1 MPFFKTTKDILKT
14 PWEDELFNPNWM
26 DSNTLILPP
35 KKEWD
40 YARELQ
46 IEDIEVWEQLYYE
59 GGGLGVYAAWDPYAE
74 FYMITKKYFTIF
86 PDGIETYYGKNAQK
100 MVQKRIKELNIPLET
115 KQFWVEPEDMWMYQ

>member
-74 FYMITKKYFTIF
+74 FYMITKKYFTIL
-86 PDGIETYYGKNAQK
+86 PDGIETYYGENAQK

>member
-1 MPFFKTTKDILKT
+1 MPFFKTTRDILKT

-74 FYMITKKYFTIF
+74 FYMITKKYFTIL
-86 PDGIETYYGKNAQK
+86 PDGIETYYGENAQK

>member
-74 FYMITKKYFTIF
+74 FYMITKKYFTIL
-86 PDGIETYYGKNAQK
+86 PDGIETYYGENAQK
-100 MVQKRIKELNIPLET
+100 MVQKRIKELNIPLKT

>member
-74 FYMITKKYFTIF
+74 FYMITKKYFTILN
-86 PDGIETYYGKNAQK
+86 DGIETYYGENAQK